1 MAKVASS
8 WKQAWFPI
16 LDGGVVS
23 GWLIPSAKIDAM
35 ATKAVMRTR
44 RMHSGA
50 RFWQSS
56 CFWYVVDVHVRQAL
70 SQVSVSGEVRRWDR
84 GARA

>member
-23 GWLIPSAKIDAM
+23 GWLVPSAKTDVMAM
-35 ATKAVMRTR
+35 KPVMRTR
-44 RMHSGA
+44 KMHSRA
-50 RFWQSS
+50 RFW
-56 CFWYVVDVHVRQAL
+56 
-70 SQVSVSGEVRRWDR
+70 
-84 GARA
+84 